1 MTNSPLIKR
10 EIPKGYTL
18 FVGFAVLLTFTLNT
32 INNRFGMAD
41 FRVYYFAAQQMAAG
55 GQVYLVSFFEGSG
68 FYKYSPVVLG
78 FFIPYTLL
86 SCKVASIIHFF
97 ILGLACWYAFLVVGE
112 LLKKHFF
119 KDLPR
124 NPDLLLIL
132 SFTCILVHFT
142 RELYLGNVN
151 IIMLLFCCLALKS
164 YFSGRIT
171 AASLFLG
178 LVILTKPFFLI
189 LLLPVILRKRW
200 NFLAGIAIVL
210 TTGLLLPLICLGASR
225 GLAMNYQWIL
235 TIIEH
240 NEDFPGMNSVDYLLR
255 YYLFPSM
262 PAAMAYVII
271 LFACLI
277 SGWFIIQNINNEG
290 NQARDKRIESRTMLF
305 EWFLLM
311 ALLPL
316 LLKSD
321 WVQFLLSAPLIML
334 IIFHAGISKKKF
346 WIPALIIIFLFFSA
360 NSDDLLGRQL
370 SKKLLE
376 MGVMGLSNMVLLTV
390 ALVMFQT
397 GKFSPD
403 GGGSGKF

>member
-1 MTNSPLIKR
+1 M
-10 EIPKGYTL
+10 
-18 FVGFAVLLTFTLNT
+18 
-32 INNRFGMAD
+32 
-41 FRVYYFAAQQMAAG
+41 
-55 GQVYLVSFFEGSG
+55 
-68 FYKYSPVVLG
+68 
-78 FFIPYTLL
+78 
-86 SCKVASIIHFF
+86 
-97 ILGLACWYAFLVVGE
+97 
-112 LLKKHFF
+112 
-119 KDLPR
+119 
-124 NPDLLLIL
+124 
-132 SFTCILVHFT
+132 
-142 RELYLGNVN
+142 YLGNVN

-164 YFSGRIT
+164 YFSGRIA

-210 TTGLLLPLICLGASR
+210 TTGFLLPILYLGASR
-225 GLAMNYQWIL
+225 GLAMNYQWVQ

-240 NEDFPGMNSVDYLLR
+240 NEDFSGMNSVDYLLR

-271 LFACLI
+271 LVACLL
-277 SGWFIIQNINNEG
+277 SSWFIIQNIKNGG
-290 NQARDKRIESRTMLF
+290 NQAGDKRIESRTMLL

-334 IIFHAGISKKKF
+334 IMFNAAISKKKL
-346 WIPALIIIFLFFSA
+346 WIPALILIFLFFSA
-360 NSDDLLGRQL
+360 NSDDLLGRPL

-376 MGVMGLSNMVLLTV
+376 MGVMGLSNLVLLTV
-390 ALVMFQT
+390 ALVMFQI
-397 GKFSPD
+397 GKSRPD